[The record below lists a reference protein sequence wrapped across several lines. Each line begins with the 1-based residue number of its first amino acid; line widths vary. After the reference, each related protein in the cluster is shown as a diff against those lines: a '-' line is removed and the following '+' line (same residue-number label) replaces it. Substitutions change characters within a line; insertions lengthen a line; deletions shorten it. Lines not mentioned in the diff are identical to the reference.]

1 MRPPAPGHPPLRL
14 GAQADS
20 HCCWRLCQGLA
31 GLGQRA
37 VPSRPKVL
45 VFQQE
50 VPGGAAGTVQLVGF
64 WPPTP
69 LMPTPAEPQVFIHLT
84 SFLSRLRLNKGSMAK
99 SLNITELIH
108 HFDFVDEETDSKQLR
123 VRVGKDFPGGPVAKT
138 LRSQCRG
145 PGFNPWSG
153 GYIPHVTTKDPS
165 CLN

>member
-50 VPGGAAGTVQLVGF
+50 VPGGRQEQSSWSDSG
-64 WPPTP
+64 PPP
-69 LMPTPAEPQVFIHLT
+69 LSCPPQQ
-84 SFLSRLRLNKGSMAK
+84 SPK
-99 SLNITELIH
+99 SSSI
-108 HFDFVDEETDSKQLR
+108 
-123 VRVGKDFPGGPVAKT
+123 
-138 LRSQCRG
+138 
-145 PGFNPWSG
+145 
-153 GYIPHVTTKDPS
+153 
-165 CLN
+165 